1 MSNAPVDEQPK
12 EQPDEQ
18 PNEQLEELL
27 ELDQWLS
34 ATRARAEQLLPHL
47 LGLSISELGP
57 ELERHP
63 ELRLAILRLLLSAA
77 ERMRE
82 GYPDRAHALTGMVV
96 EHAGVLVPP
105 LRGDLRVEGTAAI
118 VRDLQAQA
126 WSAHAGSLRRLG
138 RHAEAR
144 HAIGVALAI
153 YRQGLVSACHIATA
167 EVIEAQILYDQGE
180 RGEAL
185 QRIRRAADELLLHGE
200 RAAYVEARMAEAA
213 MQWNA
218 GHRKAATA
226 VWVATAQLAE
236 ERSDG
241 VLLALLEYRVG
252 LFALQQVNAAE
263 AMRHFERALQVFDAG
278 GMRREATEARRNL
291 ARAASACGRFHE
303 AISEYYKVRSMLLA
317 DGAVADCTPIVLEIL
332 DLMLRTNRHAEIL
345 PLAEHMFDTYG
356 ATNLPIN
363 VLEAWGYVRVC
374 ARENDLTARDI
385 ETFRLYLR
393 ILAAHPSTPFIA
405 LIDPLWRP

>member
-1 MSNAPVDEQPK
+1 MSNAPVHEQPKDQPK
-12 EQPDEQ
+12 EQ
-18 PNEQLEELL
+18 LKELL

-34 ATRARAEQLLPHL
+34 ETRARAEALLPAL
-47 LGLSISELGP
+47 LGLPISELGP

-63 ELRLAILRLLLSAA
+63 ELRLAILQLLLPAA
-77 ERMRE
+77 ERMRQ
-82 GYPDRAHALTGMVV
+82 GYPERAHALTGMVV

-105 LRGDLRVEGTAAI
+105 LGGDLRVEGTAAI

-138 RHAEAR
+138 HHAEAR
-144 HAIGVALAI
+144 HAIGVALVI
-153 YRQGLVSACHIATA
+153 YRQDLINACHIATA

-218 GHRKAATA
+218 GDRKAATD
-226 VWVATAQLAE
+226 VWIAAAQLAE

-252 LFALQQVNAAE
+252 LFALQQGNAAG
-263 AMRHFERALQVFDAG
+263 AMHHFERALQVFDAA
-278 GMRREATEARRNL
+278 GMTREATEARRNL
-291 ARAASACGRFHE
+291 AGAASACGRFHE

-317 DGAVADCTPIVLEIL
+317 DGAVADCTAIVLDIL
-332 DLMLRTNRHAEIL
+332 DLLLRTNRHAEIL
-345 PLAEHMFDTYG
+345 PLVEHMFDTYA

-363 VLEAWGYVRVC
+363 VLEAWGYVRVR
-374 ARENDLTARDI
+374 ARENHLTATDI
-385 ETFRLYLR
+385 EKFRLYLR
-393 ILAAHPSTPFIA
+393 ILVAHPSTPFIA
-405 LIDPLWRP
+405 LWRP